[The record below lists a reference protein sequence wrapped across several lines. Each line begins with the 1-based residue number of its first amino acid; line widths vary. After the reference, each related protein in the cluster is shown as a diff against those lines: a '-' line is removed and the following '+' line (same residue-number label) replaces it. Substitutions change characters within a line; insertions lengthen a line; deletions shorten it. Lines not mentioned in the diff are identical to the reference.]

1 MGKTLI
7 TYFSCSGNT
16 KKVALK
22 LKEVLEGEIFE
33 IEPSIPYTIDDL
45 NWEDENSRSSVEMKD
60 DNSRPSIKNKI
71 TNINDYENI
80 YVGFPIW
87 WYTNPRIINT
97 FLESYDFKNKKVYL
111 YATSGGSSLD
121 NTYLELTKLISNIS
135 FVKTRVFSP
144 NISTDELKSQLNSL
158 L

>member
-1 MGKTLI
+1 MDKTLI

-22 LKEVLEGEIFE
+22 LKEVLEGDIFE
-33 IEPSIPYTIDDL
+33 IEPSIHYTIDDL

-71 TNINDYENI
+71 TNINGYENI

-87 WYTNPRIINT
+87 WYTAPRIINT
-97 FLESYDFKNKKVYL
+97 FLESYDFTNKKVYL

-121 NTYLELTKLISNIS
+121 NTYLELTKLYPNINFS
-135 FVKTRVFSP
+135 KTRVFSP

>member
-121 NTYLELTKLISNIS
+121 NTYLELTKLIPNIS

>member
-22 LKEVLEGEIFE
+22 LKEVLEGDIFE

-87 WYTNPRIINT
+87 WYTAPRIINT
-97 FLESYDFKNKKVYL
+97 FLESYDFTNKKVYL

-121 NTYLELTKLISNIS
+121 NTYLELTKLYPNIS
-135 FVKTRVFSP
+135 FSKTRVFSP

>member
-1 MGKTLI
+1 MDKTLI

-22 LKEVLEGEIFE
+22 LKEVLEGDIFE

-87 WYTNPRIINT
+87 WYTAPRIINT
-97 FLESYDFKNKKVYL
+97 FLESYDFTNKKVYL

-121 NTYLELTKLISNIS
+121 NTYLELTKLYPNIS
-135 FVKTRVFSP
+135 FVKTRAFSP

>member
-22 LKEVLEGEIFE
+22 LKEVLEGDIFE

-60 DNSRPSIKNKI
+60 ASARPDIKNKI
-71 TNINDYENI
+71 NLANYETI
-80 YVGFPIW
+80 YLGFPIW
-87 WYTNPRIINT
+87 WYTAPRIINT
-97 FLESYDFKNKKVYL
+97 FLESYDFTNKKVYL
-111 YATSGGSSLD
+111 FATSGGSNLD
-121 NTYLELTKLISNIS
+121 NTYLELTKLYPNIN
-135 FVKTRVFSP
+135 FIKTRVFSP
-144 NISTDELKSQLNSL
+144 SITTSELEKELNN
-158 L
+158 

>member
-22 LKEVLEGEIFE
+22 LKEVLEGDIIE

-80 YVGFPIW
+80 YIGFPIW
-87 WYTNPRIINT
+87 WYTAPRIINT
-97 FLESYDFKNKKVYL
+97 FLESYDFTNKKVYL

-121 NTYLELTKLISNIS
+121 NTYLELTKLYPNIS
-135 FVKTRVFSP
+135 FVKTSVFSP
-144 NISTDELKSQLNSL
+144 NISTVELKSQFNSL

>member
-22 LKEVLEGEIFE
+22 LKEVLEGDIFE

-121 NTYLELTKLISNIS
+121 NTYLELTKLIPNIS

-144 NISTDELKSQLNSL
+144 NISTDELTSQLNSL

>member
-22 LKEVLEGEIFE
+22 LKEVLEGDIFE
-33 IEPSIPYTIDDL
+33 IESSIPYTIDDL

>member
-1 MGKTLI
+1 MNKTLI
-7 TYFSCSGNT
+7 TYFSCSSNT
-16 KKVALK
+16 RNVALK
-22 LKEVLEGEIFE
+22 LKEVLRGDIFE

-87 WYTNPRIINT
+87 WYTAPRIINT
-97 FLESYDFKNKKVYL
+97 FLESYDFTNKKVYL
-111 YATSGGSSLD
+111 FATSGGSNLD
-121 NTYLELTKLISNIS
+121 NTYLELTKLYPNIN
-135 FVKTRVFSP
+135 FIKTRVFSP
-144 NISTDELKSQLNSL
+144 SITTSELEKELNN
-158 L
+158 

>member
-60 DNSRPSIKNKI
+60 DNSRPIIKNKI

>member
-87 WYTNPRIINT
+87 WYTNPRLINT

>member
-22 LKEVLEGEIFE
+22 LKEVLEGDIFE
-33 IEPSIPYTIDDL
+33 IDPSIPYTIDDL

-87 WYTNPRIINT
+87 WYTAPRIINT
-97 FLESYDFKNKKVYL
+97 FLESYDFTNKKVYL

-121 NTYLELTKLISNIS
+121 NTYLELTKLYPNIS

>member
-22 LKEVLEGEIFE
+22 LKEVLEGDIFE

-121 NTYLELTKLISNIS
+121 NTYLELTKLIPNIS

>member
-1 MGKTLI
+1 MDKTLI

-22 LKEVLEGEIFE
+22 LKEVLEGDIFE
-33 IEPSIPYTIDDL
+33 IAPSIPYTIDDL

-71 TNINDYENI
+71 TNINDYKNI

-87 WYTNPRIINT
+87 WYTAPRIINT
-97 FLESYDFKNKKVYL
+97 FLESYDFTNKKVYL

-121 NTYLELTKLISNIS
+121 NTYLELTKLYPNINFS
-135 FVKTRVFSP
+135 KTRVFSP
-144 NISTDELKSQLNSL
+144 NISTVELKSQFNS
-158 L
+158 

>member
-80 YVGFPIW
+80 YVGFHIW
-87 WYTNPRIINT
+87 WYTNPRLINT